1 MSKYL
6 GFNTTQ
12 LKTLF
17 NILAQNGDTSALVQR
32 IEALEQTV
40 ADLEQRVETLE
51 A

>member
-12 LKTLF
+12 IKTLF
-17 NILAQNGDTSALVQR
+17 HILAQNGGNEDLVQR

-40 ADLEQRVETLE
+40 ADLEQRVADLE